1 MKVPAASGMM
11 QKCKTL
17 GKQHQSMRVLRY
29 LASALALLAT
39 VGCIHPYKTE
49 IQQGN
54 VVTQEMIEKLKP
66 GMTKSQVRFVLGTP
80 LITDPFHPERW
91 DYVYVFKKNVTAP
104 AETKQFTV
112 IFNGDSMA
120 RVEGDMAPTPA
131 ATVRDGAADTSASRE
146 RTESSTPPRAL

>member
-1 MKVPAASGMM
+1 MKAPVASGMM

-17 GKQHQSMRVLRY
+17 RKHHQNMRVLLY
-29 LASALALLAT
+29 LATAVTLLGAH
-39 VGCIHPYKTE
+39 GCIHTYKTDV
-49 IQQGN
+49 QQGN
-54 VVTQEMIEKLKP
+54 VITQEMVDKLKP

-91 DYVYVFKKNVTAP
+91 DYVYVYKKDAGAP

-120 RVEGDMAPTPA
+120 RVEGDMTMAPASTA
-131 ATVRDGAADTSASRE
+131 RDGAADTNASQE
-146 RTESSTPPRAL
+146 RTESAPARAL